1 MYPTYKAVGLIL
13 APLLFFIFLLIPP
26 PIDPM
31 AWKVMACMI
40 WMVLWWFTEAV
51 PIPVTSLLPL
61 VLFPLLQIGTMKD
74 VAAPYASPIVY
85 LFMGGFFIALA
96 MEKSGLHRRIALTI
110 LHLTGSTANG
120 IILGF
125 MLATGF
131 ISMWVSNTAT
141 TVMMLPIAVSVISVL
156 EQNDQITYQQCKMFA
171 LTLMLSIAYA
181 ANIGGMATLIG
192 TPPNI
197 VFAGFMQK
205 TFQMQIGF
213 VQWMIVATPISL
225 VMLLITYLLLT
236 KVMYPNRI
244 GRITN
249 SGDFIYNHL
258 KELGKLSKAEK
269 MVSMIFFITAF
280 GWILRPQIE
289 SVLQWWI
296 PGTTLSDTTI
306 AMIGGMLTFV
316 VPKNL
321 RAGKFLL
328 TWEDSKKLPWGI
340 LLLFGGGL
348 ALADSMEKTGVIQM
362 IGNTIQSGNF
372 SPFVLMFVMVT
383 MAVFITE
390 LMSNV
395 ALVTIFLPVVAGIA
409 AGADVNILLLA
420 IPVTLAASSGFM
432 LPMGTPPNA
441 IVFASGHIT
450 MPQMARTG
458 VVLNLASIIII
469 GGMGY
474 VLIKWVFGV

>member
-13 APLLFFIFLLIPP
+13 APLLFVIFLLIPP

-110 LHLTGSTANG
+110 LRLTGSTANG

-156 EQNDQITYQQCKMFA
+156 EQNAQISAQQCKMFA

-306 AMIGGMLTFV
+306 AMIGGLLVFV

-321 RAGKFLL
+321 REGQFLL
-328 TWEDSKKLPWGI
+328 AWEDCKKLPWGI

-348 ALADSMEKTGVIQM
+348 ALADSMEKTGIIQM
-362 IGNTIQSGNF
+362 IGNTIQSYHF
-372 SPFVLMFVMVT
+372 STVVLLFVLVT
-383 MAVFITE
+383 IMVFITE

-409 AGADVNILLLA
+409 AGSDVNILLLA
-420 IPVTLAASSGFM
+420 IPVTLSASAAFM

-458 VVLNLASIIII
+458 MALNIATVIII

-474 VLIKWVFGV
+474 VLVKWVFGV